1 MKALKRTFSLILAI
15 ALIGISIGNAQ
26 ASIITNDQI
35 IHKTVQA
42 NDRVALMQTINRAD
56 VQAKL
61 SSMGVSSADIEA
73 RIDQMTNEEIAQLN
87 QHIAELPAGAG
98 ILGVALTVFIVLVIT
113 DMLGATDVFSFVH
126 SINR

>member
-56 VQAKL
+56 VQAQL

-98 ILGVALTVFIVLVIT
+98 ILGAALTVFIVLVIT

>member
-56 VQAKL
+56 VQAQL

-73 RIDQMTNEEIAQLN
+73 RIDQLTNEEIAQLN

-98 ILGVALTVFIVLVIT
+98 ILGAALTVFIVLVIT

>member
-42 NDRVALMQTINRAD
+42 NDRVALMQTINRVD
-56 VQAKL
+56 VQAQL

-98 ILGVALTVFIVLVIT
+98 ILGAALTVFIVLVIT